1 MFTAT
6 EAVPVAKVVAGN
18 KRYPGVVALD
28 NVNFTLNKGEV
39 RALLGKNGA
48 GKSTL
53 IRMLTGSERPD
64 SGDIWIGET
73 RLEGDEATL
82 TRRAAELGV
91 RAVYQE
97 LSLVEGLTVAENLCL
112 GQWPRRNG
120 MIDYLQMAQDAQRCL
135 QALGVDVS
143 PEQLVSTLS
152 PAQKQL
158 VEIARVM
165 KGEPRVVILD
175 EPTSSLASAEVE
187 LVISA
192 VKKMSALGVAV
203 IYVSHRMEEIRRIAS
218 CATVMRDGQVAGDVM
233 LENTSTHHIVSLM
246 LGRDHVDIAPVAPQE
261 IVDQAVLEVRAL
273 RHKPKLE
280 DISFTLRRGEVLG
293 IAGLLGAG
301 RSELLKAIVGLETY
315 EQGEIV
321 INGEKITRPDY
332 GDMLKRGIGYTPEN
346 RKEAGIIPWLGV
358 DENTVLTNRQKIS
371 ANGVLQWSTI
381 RRLTEEVMQRMTV
394 KAASSETPI
403 GTLSGGNQQKVVIGR
418 WVYAASQIL
427 LLDSLNAPGF
437 ISLNNQM
444 NVLRDAATI
453 GIAAWAMTLIII
465 SGEID
470 VSVGP
475 MVAFV
480 SVCLALLLQFEVP
493 LAVACLLVLLLGA
506 LMGTLAGVLRGVFN
520 VPSFVAT
527 LGLWSAL
534 RGMGLFMTN
543 ALPVPIDENEVLDWL
558 GGQFL
563 GVPVSAL
570 IMMVLFALFVFISR
584 KTAFGRSVFAVGGNA
599 TAAQLCG
606 INVRRV
612 RILIFTLSGLLA
624 AVTGILLAA
633 RLGSGNAGA
642 ANGLEFD
649 VIAAVVVGGTA
660 LSGGRGSL
668 FGTLL
673 GVLVITL
680 IGNGLV
686 LLGINS
692 FFQQVVRG
700 VIIVVAVL
708 ANILLT
714 QRSSKAKR

>member
-1 MFTAT
+1 MSASSLSL
-6 EAVPVAKVVAGN
+6 PQ
-18 KRYPGVVALD
+18 
-28 NVNFTLNKGEV
+28 
-39 RALLGKNGA
+39 
-48 GKSTL
+48 GKSVSL
-53 IRMLTGSERPD
+53 KQFVSRHINE
-64 SGDIWIGET
+64 IG
-73 RLEGDEATL
+73 LL
-82 TRRAAELGV
+82 
-91 RAVYQE
+91 
-97 LSLVEGLTVAENLCL
+97 
-112 GQWPRRNG
+112 
-120 MIDYLQMAQDAQRCL
+120 
-135 QALGVDVS
+135 
-143 PEQLVSTLS
+143 
-152 PAQKQL
+152 
-158 VEIARVM
+158 
-165 KGEPRVVILD
+165 VVIAILY
-175 EPTSSLASAEVE
+175 
-187 LVISA
+187 LV
-192 VKKMSALGVAV
+192 
-203 IYVSHRMEEIRRIAS
+203 
-218 CATVMRDGQVAGDVM
+218 
-233 LENTSTHHIVSLM
+233 
-246 LGRDHVDIAPVAPQE
+246 
-261 IVDQAVLEVRAL
+261 
-273 RHKPKLE
+273 
-280 DISFTLRRGEVLG
+280 F
-293 IAGLLGAG
+293 
-301 RSELLKAIVGLETY
+301 
-315 EQGEIV
+315 
-321 INGEKITRPDY
+321 
-332 GDMLKRGIGYTPEN
+332 
-346 RKEAGIIPWLGV
+346 
-358 DENTVLTNRQKIS
+358 
-371 ANGVLQWSTI
+371 
-381 RRLTEEVMQRMTV
+381 
-394 KAASSETPI
+394 
-403 GTLSGGNQQKVVIGR
+403 
-418 WVYAASQIL
+418 
-427 LLDSLNAPGF
+427 SLNAPGF

-480 SVCLALLLQFEVP
+480 SVCLAFLLQFEVP
-493 LAVACLLVLLLGA
+493 LAIACLLVLLLGA

-570 IMMVLFALFVFISR
+570 IMMVLFVFISR

>member
-1 MFTAT
+1 MSASSL
-6 EAVPVAKVVAGN
+6 PL
-18 KRYPGVVALD
+18 PQ
-28 NVNFTLNKGEV
+28 
-39 RALLGKNGA
+39 
-48 GKSTL
+48 GKSVSL
-53 IRMLTGSERPD
+53 KQFVSRYINE
-64 SGDIWIGET
+64 IG
-73 RLEGDEATL
+73 LL
-82 TRRAAELGV
+82 
-91 RAVYQE
+91 
-97 LSLVEGLTVAENLCL
+97 
-112 GQWPRRNG
+112 
-120 MIDYLQMAQDAQRCL
+120 
-135 QALGVDVS
+135 
-143 PEQLVSTLS
+143 
-152 PAQKQL
+152 
-158 VEIARVM
+158 
-165 KGEPRVVILD
+165 VVIAILY
-175 EPTSSLASAEVE
+175 
-187 LVISA
+187 LV
-192 VKKMSALGVAV
+192 
-203 IYVSHRMEEIRRIAS
+203 
-218 CATVMRDGQVAGDVM
+218 
-233 LENTSTHHIVSLM
+233 
-246 LGRDHVDIAPVAPQE
+246 
-261 IVDQAVLEVRAL
+261 
-273 RHKPKLE
+273 
-280 DISFTLRRGEVLG
+280 F
-293 IAGLLGAG
+293 
-301 RSELLKAIVGLETY
+301 
-315 EQGEIV
+315 
-321 INGEKITRPDY
+321 
-332 GDMLKRGIGYTPEN
+332 
-346 RKEAGIIPWLGV
+346 
-358 DENTVLTNRQKIS
+358 
-371 ANGVLQWSTI
+371 
-381 RRLTEEVMQRMTV
+381 
-394 KAASSETPI
+394 
-403 GTLSGGNQQKVVIGR
+403 
-418 WVYAASQIL
+418 
-427 LLDSLNAPGF
+427 SLNAPGF

-480 SVCLALLLQFEVP
+480 SVCLAFLLQFEVP
-493 LAVACLLVLLLGA
+493 LAIACLLVLLLGA

-570 IMMVLFALFVFISR
+570 IMIVLFALFVFISR

-612 RILIFTLSGLLA
+612 RILIFT
-624 AVTGILLAA
+624 
-633 RLGSGNAGA
+633 
-642 ANGLEFD
+642 GLEFD

>member
-1 MFTAT
+1 MSASSL
-6 EAVPVAKVVAGN
+6 PL
-18 KRYPGVVALD
+18 PQ
-28 NVNFTLNKGEV
+28 
-39 RALLGKNGA
+39 
-48 GKSTL
+48 GKSVSL
-53 IRMLTGSERPD
+53 KQFVSRHINE
-64 SGDIWIGET
+64 IG
-73 RLEGDEATL
+73 LL
-82 TRRAAELGV
+82 
-91 RAVYQE
+91 
-97 LSLVEGLTVAENLCL
+97 
-112 GQWPRRNG
+112 
-120 MIDYLQMAQDAQRCL
+120 
-135 QALGVDVS
+135 
-143 PEQLVSTLS
+143 
-152 PAQKQL
+152 
-158 VEIARVM
+158 
-165 KGEPRVVILD
+165 VVIAILY
-175 EPTSSLASAEVE
+175 
-187 LVISA
+187 LV
-192 VKKMSALGVAV
+192 
-203 IYVSHRMEEIRRIAS
+203 
-218 CATVMRDGQVAGDVM
+218 
-233 LENTSTHHIVSLM
+233 
-246 LGRDHVDIAPVAPQE
+246 
-261 IVDQAVLEVRAL
+261 
-273 RHKPKLE
+273 
-280 DISFTLRRGEVLG
+280 F
-293 IAGLLGAG
+293 
-301 RSELLKAIVGLETY
+301 
-315 EQGEIV
+315 
-321 INGEKITRPDY
+321 
-332 GDMLKRGIGYTPEN
+332 
-346 RKEAGIIPWLGV
+346 
-358 DENTVLTNRQKIS
+358 
-371 ANGVLQWSTI
+371 
-381 RRLTEEVMQRMTV
+381 
-394 KAASSETPI
+394 
-403 GTLSGGNQQKVVIGR
+403 
-418 WVYAASQIL
+418 
-427 LLDSLNAPGF
+427 SLNAPGF

-453 GIAAWAMTLIII
+453 GIAAWAMTLILI

-480 SVCLALLLQFEVP
+480 SVCLAFLLQFEVP
-493 LAVACLLVLLLGA
+493 LAIACLLVLLLGA

-527 LGLWSAL
+527 L
-534 RGMGLFMTN
+534 GLFMTN

-570 IMMVLFALFVFISR
+570 IMIVLFALFVFISR

>member
-1 MFTAT
+1 MSASSL
-6 EAVPVAKVVAGN
+6 PL
-18 KRYPGVVALD
+18 PQ
-28 NVNFTLNKGEV
+28 
-39 RALLGKNGA
+39 
-48 GKSTL
+48 GKSVSL
-53 IRMLTGSERPD
+53 KQFVSRHINE
-64 SGDIWIGET
+64 IG
-73 RLEGDEATL
+73 LL
-82 TRRAAELGV
+82 
-91 RAVYQE
+91 
-97 LSLVEGLTVAENLCL
+97 
-112 GQWPRRNG
+112 
-120 MIDYLQMAQDAQRCL
+120 
-135 QALGVDVS
+135 
-143 PEQLVSTLS
+143 
-152 PAQKQL
+152 
-158 VEIARVM
+158 
-165 KGEPRVVILD
+165 VVIAILY
-175 EPTSSLASAEVE
+175 
-187 LVISA
+187 LV
-192 VKKMSALGVAV
+192 
-203 IYVSHRMEEIRRIAS
+203 
-218 CATVMRDGQVAGDVM
+218 
-233 LENTSTHHIVSLM
+233 
-246 LGRDHVDIAPVAPQE
+246 
-261 IVDQAVLEVRAL
+261 
-273 RHKPKLE
+273 
-280 DISFTLRRGEVLG
+280 F
-293 IAGLLGAG
+293 
-301 RSELLKAIVGLETY
+301 
-315 EQGEIV
+315 
-321 INGEKITRPDY
+321 
-332 GDMLKRGIGYTPEN
+332 
-346 RKEAGIIPWLGV
+346 
-358 DENTVLTNRQKIS
+358 
-371 ANGVLQWSTI
+371 
-381 RRLTEEVMQRMTV
+381 
-394 KAASSETPI
+394 
-403 GTLSGGNQQKVVIGR
+403 
-418 WVYAASQIL
+418 
-427 LLDSLNAPGF
+427 SLNAPGF

-480 SVCLALLLQFEVP
+480 SVCLAFLLQFEVP

-527 LGLWSAL
+527 LGLWSA
-534 RGMGLFMTN
+534 
-543 ALPVPIDENEVLDWL
+543 L

-612 RILIFTLSGLLA
+612 RILIITLSGLLA

-680 IGNGLV
+680 IGNGMV

>member
-120 MIDYLQMAQDAQRCL
+120 MIDYLQMAQDAQL
-135 QALGVDVS
+135 
-143 PEQLVSTLS
+143 
-152 PAQKQL
+152 
-158 VEIARVM
+158 
-165 KGEPRVVILD
+165 
-175 EPTSSLASAEVE
+175 
-187 LVISA
+187 
-192 VKKMSALGVAV
+192 
-203 IYVSHRMEEIRRIAS
+203 
-218 CATVMRDGQVAGDVM
+218 
-233 LENTSTHHIVSLM
+233 
-246 LGRDHVDIAPVAPQE
+246 
-261 IVDQAVLEVRAL
+261 
-273 RHKPKLE
+273 
-280 DISFTLRRGEVLG
+280 
-293 IAGLLGAG
+293 
-301 RSELLKAIVGLETY
+301 
-315 EQGEIV
+315 
-321 INGEKITRPDY
+321 
-332 GDMLKRGIGYTPEN
+332 
-346 RKEAGIIPWLGV
+346 
-358 DENTVLTNRQKIS
+358 
-371 ANGVLQWSTI
+371 
-381 RRLTEEVMQRMTV
+381 
-394 KAASSETPI
+394 
-403 GTLSGGNQQKVVIGR
+403 
-418 WVYAASQIL
+418 
-427 LLDSLNAPGF
+427 
-437 ISLNNQM
+437 
-444 NVLRDAATI
+444 
-453 GIAAWAMTLIII
+453 
-465 SGEID
+465 
-470 VSVGP
+470 
-475 MVAFV
+475 
-480 SVCLALLLQFEVP
+480 EVP
-493 LAVACLLVLLLGA
+493 LAIACLLVLLLGA

>member
-1 MFTAT
+1 MSASSL
-6 EAVPVAKVVAGN
+6 PL
-18 KRYPGVVALD
+18 PQ
-28 NVNFTLNKGEV
+28 
-39 RALLGKNGA
+39 
-48 GKSTL
+48 GKSVSL
-53 IRMLTGSERPD
+53 KQFVSRHINE
-64 SGDIWIGET
+64 IG
-73 RLEGDEATL
+73 LL
-82 TRRAAELGV
+82 
-91 RAVYQE
+91 
-97 LSLVEGLTVAENLCL
+97 
-112 GQWPRRNG
+112 
-120 MIDYLQMAQDAQRCL
+120 
-135 QALGVDVS
+135 
-143 PEQLVSTLS
+143 
-152 PAQKQL
+152 
-158 VEIARVM
+158 
-165 KGEPRVVILD
+165 VVIAILY
-175 EPTSSLASAEVE
+175 
-187 LVISA
+187 LV
-192 VKKMSALGVAV
+192 
-203 IYVSHRMEEIRRIAS
+203 
-218 CATVMRDGQVAGDVM
+218 
-233 LENTSTHHIVSLM
+233 
-246 LGRDHVDIAPVAPQE
+246 
-261 IVDQAVLEVRAL
+261 
-273 RHKPKLE
+273 
-280 DISFTLRRGEVLG
+280 F
-293 IAGLLGAG
+293 
-301 RSELLKAIVGLETY
+301 
-315 EQGEIV
+315 
-321 INGEKITRPDY
+321 
-332 GDMLKRGIGYTPEN
+332 
-346 RKEAGIIPWLGV
+346 
-358 DENTVLTNRQKIS
+358 
-371 ANGVLQWSTI
+371 
-381 RRLTEEVMQRMTV
+381 
-394 KAASSETPI
+394 
-403 GTLSGGNQQKVVIGR
+403 
-418 WVYAASQIL
+418 
-427 LLDSLNAPGF
+427 SLNAPGF

-480 SVCLALLLQFEVP
+480 SVCLAFEVP

-570 IMMVLFALFVFISR
+570 IMIVLFALFVFISR

-633 RLGSGNAGA
+633 RL

>member
-1 MFTAT
+1 MSASSL
-6 EAVPVAKVVAGN
+6 PL
-18 KRYPGVVALD
+18 PQ
-28 NVNFTLNKGEV
+28 
-39 RALLGKNGA
+39 
-48 GKSTL
+48 GKSVSL
-53 IRMLTGSERPD
+53 KQFVSRHINE
-64 SGDIWIGET
+64 IG
-73 RLEGDEATL
+73 LL
-82 TRRAAELGV
+82 
-91 RAVYQE
+91 
-97 LSLVEGLTVAENLCL
+97 
-112 GQWPRRNG
+112 
-120 MIDYLQMAQDAQRCL
+120 
-135 QALGVDVS
+135 
-143 PEQLVSTLS
+143 
-152 PAQKQL
+152 
-158 VEIARVM
+158 
-165 KGEPRVVILD
+165 VVIAILY
-175 EPTSSLASAEVE
+175 
-187 LVISA
+187 LV
-192 VKKMSALGVAV
+192 
-203 IYVSHRMEEIRRIAS
+203 
-218 CATVMRDGQVAGDVM
+218 
-233 LENTSTHHIVSLM
+233 
-246 LGRDHVDIAPVAPQE
+246 
-261 IVDQAVLEVRAL
+261 
-273 RHKPKLE
+273 
-280 DISFTLRRGEVLG
+280 F
-293 IAGLLGAG
+293 
-301 RSELLKAIVGLETY
+301 
-315 EQGEIV
+315 
-321 INGEKITRPDY
+321 
-332 GDMLKRGIGYTPEN
+332 
-346 RKEAGIIPWLGV
+346 
-358 DENTVLTNRQKIS
+358 
-371 ANGVLQWSTI
+371 
-381 RRLTEEVMQRMTV
+381 
-394 KAASSETPI
+394 
-403 GTLSGGNQQKVVIGR
+403 
-418 WVYAASQIL
+418 
-427 LLDSLNAPGF
+427 SLNAPGF

-480 SVCLALLLQFEVP
+480 SVCLAFLLQFEVP
-493 LAVACLLVLLLGA
+493 LAIACLLVLLLGA
-506 LMGTLAGVLRGVFN
+506 LMGTLAGVLRG
-520 VPSFVAT
+520 
-527 LGLWSAL
+527 
-534 RGMGLFMTN
+534 MGLFMTN
-543 ALPVPIDENEVLDWL
+543 ALPVSIDENEVLDWL

-570 IMMVLFALFVFISR
+570 IMIVLFALFVFISR